1 MVNIDTPLPANA
13 WLMNLPPLMT
23 VERFAD
29 AVGLRSEV
37 VRGWVYADY
46 IPTTKVGKYRLINVV
61 ALVSVLASVE
71 EERT

>member
-1 MVNIDTPLPANA
+1 MDIVESGLQPTA

-37 VRGWVYADY
+37 VRGWVYADH
-46 IPTTKVGKYRLINVV
+46 IPTAKVGKYRLINIV
-61 ALVSVLASVE
+61 ALVSKLSSDE
-71 EERT
+71 EERS